1 MEACVGA
8 NHPSRKLM
16 AFGHGAIDAC
26 ALLDDFRDA
35 KAKAAAAG
43 LWGAIL
49 GARRSALAFVDKCND
64 APDQVVAF
72 EQWHMTLIGHLDG
85 LQAGMTR
92 THGA

>member
-43 LWGAIL
+43 LWGDDLRRAPKR
-49 GARRSALAFVDKCND
+49 ARICR
-64 APDQVVAF
+64 QM
-72 EQWHMTLIGHLDG
+72 Q
-85 LQAGMTR
+85 
-92 THGA
+92 

>member
-43 LWGAIL
+43 LWGDDL
-49 GARRSALAFVDKCND
+49 
-64 APDQVVAF
+64 
-72 EQWHMTLIGHLDG
+72 
-85 LQAGMTR
+85 
-92 THGA
+92 